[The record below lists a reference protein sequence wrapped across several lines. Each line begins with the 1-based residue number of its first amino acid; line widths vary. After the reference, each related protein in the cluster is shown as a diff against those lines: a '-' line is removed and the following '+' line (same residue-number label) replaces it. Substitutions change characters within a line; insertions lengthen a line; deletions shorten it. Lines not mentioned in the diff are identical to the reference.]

1 MKTEENFLTILNL
14 AKCELRFWKYIWL
27 VIYSDLLGKSHEKK
41 KKKIKLIITAIIN
54 FLSSDLLLNTYFYIL
69 QYINF

>member
-41 KKKIKLIITAIIN
+41 KK
-54 FLSSDLLLNTYFYIL
+54 SS
-69 QYINF
+69 